1 MEYAYKHVSFLCDP
15 YGFCSQVAVH
25 ATMHITQIYCCYMK
39 DRWSTL
45 PVHTTEKTCELVHD
59 LL

>member
-39 DRWSTL
+39 DR
-45 PVHTTEKTCELVHD
+45 
-59 LL
+59 